1 MTSLDLCD
9 KGSYPKYVRTL
20 RTFPLNCFFT
30 SLKIEFNHVII
41 NHMAVT
47 MQLST
52 VSNIFEITAL
62 KAKKEVVENYLE
74 YRTKTHIK
82 PCNF

>member
-1 MTSLDLCD
+1 
-9 KGSYPKYVRTL
+9 
-20 RTFPLNCFFT
+20 
-30 SLKIEFNHVII
+30 
-41 NHMAVT
+41 MAVT